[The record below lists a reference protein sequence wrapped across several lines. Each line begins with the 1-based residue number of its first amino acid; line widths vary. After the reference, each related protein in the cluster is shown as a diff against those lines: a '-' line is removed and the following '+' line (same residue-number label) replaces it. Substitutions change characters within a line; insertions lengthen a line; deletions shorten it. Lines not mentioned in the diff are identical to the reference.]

1 MILLVTSHQP
11 GDRGSDA
18 VVAAIGGI
26 VVAAGVAVGLMRYL
40 DPNGSVAAE
49 RAMEGPWGGIALGAV
64 IAAPGVLILLALH
77 DRPSLLLPAGV
88 ILVPLSFLSFAGVL
102 LPLLVVASVLF
113 AAHGRRSTGRAQVP
127 WQTAVTTVVVVAL
140 LLAAAIS
147 LFVHQDPRSY
157 TTPTGGGGTSDVI
170 TPIEALIA
178 VALAGAA
185 VAVGWLSSRPCPRS
199 PAPSP

>member
-1 MILLVTSHQP
+1 MTSP
-11 GDRGSDA
+11 RTGDLGSSA

-26 VVAAGVAVGLMRYL
+26 VVAAGVAMGLLRYF

-49 RAMEGPWGGIALGAV
+49 RAMEGPWGGIALAAV
-64 IAAPGVLILLALH
+64 IAAPGVLVLLALH
-77 DRPSLLLPAGV
+77 DRPALLLPAGV

-102 LPLLVVASVLF
+102 LPLLVVAAVLF
-113 AAHGRRSTGRAQVP
+113 GAYGRRSAGHPQVP
-127 WQTAVTTVVVVAL
+127 WRTAVTTVVVIAL

-147 LFVHQDPRSY
+147 LFVHEDPRSY
-157 TTPTGGGGTSDVI
+157 TTPTGGGGTGDVI

-185 VAVGWLSSRPCPRS
+185 ITAGWLTTTVRVRERIRS
-199 PAPSP
+199 VRSL